1 MKHTPE
7 PWYVAHHQFFYAAG
21 HLLVGQTACPP
32 ALSDDPVAT
41 QAINADRIVACVNAC
56 AGISEESLA
65 DDCWNKMRDDRNR
78 LAALNAEFLSE
89 LSEYRAIRD
98 RLAAQDK
105 AGTLPDDYSIYIGL
119 LENRLSEQR
128 NLNSVMEQQLDEL
141 LAELNYLMGQFD
153 GEIWQCRIC
162 GAEEET
168 STMDS
173 ARHLREFLQAI
184 AKAGAQP

>member
-65 DDCWNKMRDDRNR
+65 DDCWNKMRNDLKAANAELRAKNMELVR
-78 LAALNAEFLSE
+78 LPTQSEMAELVALRAKNAALM
-89 LSEYRAIRD
+89 RAASIALGSLTGGMDGDWIGDDPIVVLRE
-98 RLAAQDK
+98 AITK
-105 AGTLPDDYSIYIGL
+105 AGES
-119 LENRLSEQR
+119 
-128 NLNSVMEQQLDEL
+128 
-141 LAELNYLMGQFD
+141 
-153 GEIWQCRIC
+153 
-162 GAEEET
+162 
-168 STMDS
+168 
-173 ARHLREFLQAI
+173 
-184 AKAGAQP
+184 K

>member
-128 NLNSVMEQQLDEL
+128 NLNSAMEQQRDEL
-141 LAELNYLMGQFD
+141 LAAAEIFRDSVLHQRHSMADNGMTNDQVNDVLGLFD
-153 GEIWQCRIC
+153 DTLGE
-162 GAEEET
+162 
-168 STMDS
+168 
-173 ARHLREFLQAI
+173 AI
-184 AKAGAQP
+184 AKAGDKL